1 MDNAYIY
8 FDGYIDGYS
17 EGYFGKDYSGEGPYV
32 LVFNGE
38 VIANHFCSSRS
49 WAEHDL
55 VYRSDRQE
63 LLAELNINKV
73 ISNGRIVWDKVISNE
88 SNERTKNN

>member
-1 MDNAYIY
+1 MNKAYIY
-8 FDGYIDGYS
+8 FNGFIGGFS
-17 EGYFGKDYSGEGPYV
+17 EGYGKDYSGEGPYV
-32 LVFNGE
+32 LVFNDN

-63 LLAELNINKV
+63 LLAELKINEV
-73 ISNGRIVWDKVISNE
+73 ISNGRIVWKKDCKDE
-88 SNERTKNN
+88 